1 MIKDN
6 RLQRVHILS
15 QLVVVLRYFH
25 VCAERVRMLGDDVT
39 RFMKNKMSNEYL
51 HVYTGQCQVS
61 VDSDNLIFAL
71 PKNNS

>member
-61 VDSDNLIFAL
+61 VDSANLIFAL